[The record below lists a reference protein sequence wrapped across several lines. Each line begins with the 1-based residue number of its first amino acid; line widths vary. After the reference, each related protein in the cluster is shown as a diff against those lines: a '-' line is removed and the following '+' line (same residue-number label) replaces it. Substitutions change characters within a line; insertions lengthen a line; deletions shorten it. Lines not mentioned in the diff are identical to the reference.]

1 MTEQEPTSNLYQC
14 EITGRD
20 GIYIL
25 EWPMLHINAKV
36 ERIRENTDHEVKGEV
51 TVRSERPTNPGL
63 LIQGRM
69 ILTSPANRKTMSRSL
84 EERESE
90 VDWGKV
96 IEQLCFLSLNLV
108 RSGTPEIEITG
119 DADVE
124 AQVKWLIEPL
134 VQVGSPTLIYGSGA
148 AGKSWLGQGFAVLAD
163 QGISALGFH
172 VEPSPTLYLDWETEE
187 TEIGVRIA
195 MIRRGMNIDTPSHIW
210 YKKMTQGLSSDIET
224 VRNIII
230 DRGIKFVVLDS
241 LGSACMGEPESA
253 EVVLRMFSALRSLN
267 VSSFCIDHQNKE
279 GTLFGSVYKYNASR
293 MVFEVKNDQAEEES
307 HLNVGLFNKKSNNSK
322 RLQPIGIQYR
332 FENNSIVFTR
342 KDVRDTSLEEYMSVS
357 DRIETL
363 LIHNG
368 PMVVKDI
375 AEMLAKAESH
385 IRKELSEGTR
395 KKRFH
400 SIVDGSG
407 KATGKYAVAARE
419 SDGVPR
425 QRL

>member
-148 AGKSWLGQGFAVLAD
+148 AGKAWLGQCTAVLAD
-163 QGISALGFH
+163 KGISSLGFH
-172 VEPSPTLYLDWETEE
+172 V
-187 TEIGVRIA
+187 
-195 MIRRGMNIDTPSHIW
+195 
-210 YKKMTQGLSSDIET
+210 
-224 VRNIII
+224 
-230 DRGIKFVVLDS
+230 
-241 LGSACMGEPESA
+241 
-253 EVVLRMFSALRSLN
+253 
-267 VSSFCIDHQNKE
+267 
-279 GTLFGSVYKYNASR
+279 
-293 MVFEVKNDQAEEES
+293 
-307 HLNVGLFNKKSNNSK
+307 
-322 RLQPIGIQYR
+322 
-332 FENNSIVFTR
+332 
-342 KDVRDTSLEEYMSVS
+342 
-357 DRIETL
+357 
-363 LIHNG
+363 
-368 PMVVKDI
+368 
-375 AEMLAKAESH
+375 
-385 IRKELSEGTR
+385 
-395 KKRFH
+395 
-400 SIVDGSG
+400 
-407 KATGKYAVAARE
+407 
-419 SDGVPR
+419 
-425 QRL
+425 